1 MEHHVFKYLD
11 IVGTSG
17 SSMEDAVDNAVSR
30 AAATI
35 RHMRW
40 FEVVETRG
48 LIDEGRVVEWQ
59 VTLRIGFNLEAPE
72 D

>member
-1 MEHHVFKYLD
+1 MSQRIYKTIKLT
-11 IVGTSG
+11 GTSAT
-17 SSMEDAVDNAVSR
+17 SIEDAVQNAVAR
-30 AAATI
+30 AAKTI

-48 LIDEGRVVEWQ
+48 AIQDNGVSEWQ
-59 VTLRIGFNLEAPE
+59 VTLRIGFALE